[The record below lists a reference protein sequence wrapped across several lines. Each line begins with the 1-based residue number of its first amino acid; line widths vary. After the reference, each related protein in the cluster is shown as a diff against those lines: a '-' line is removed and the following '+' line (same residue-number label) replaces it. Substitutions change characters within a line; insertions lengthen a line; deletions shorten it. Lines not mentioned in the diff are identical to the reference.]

1 MNDMELMFVSGDEYT
16 RLVSEIVSATESVDI
31 AVAFLGA
38 GAESLLSTSAGGRLI
53 CNLESGATNPAVVKA
68 LRDNPCFE
76 VRSLSSL
83 HAKVIMSGS
92 MVLCGSANIS
102 ANGLGLE
109 SAEVARWN
117 EAGIF
122 SKDPSLIE
130 ATSTWFADLWQK
142 ALNIEDEDIRSA
154 EIRWKARRFARPSG
168 ANPRS
173 DKGLFSYI
181 LANPEFALDRPIHLA
196 VYREYA
202 SDEANNAFM
211 GWKKAEGVT
220 EDAVLDF
227 YEDWSEL
234 PNNAYLID
242 IHCGSKG
249 GVSSGGLY
257 WTGPEKIT
265 KEFNYRGSG
274 TGEVRIVFKQ
284 KAYNGMRVIRRELD
298 DFIDTVTP
306 IVRAMCF
313 EKSTEEDSSA
323 FCVPLTYVMSA
334 IDNP

>member
-1 MNDMELMFVSGDEYT
+1 MNDMEQMFVSGDEYT
-16 RLVSEIVSATESVDI
+16 QLVSEIVTATEPVDI

-38 GAESLLSTSAGGRLI
+38 GAERLLSTSANRRLI

-68 LRDNPCFE
+68 LRDKPNFE
-76 VRSLSSL
+76 VKSLSSL
-83 HAKVIMSGS
+83 HAKVIMSRS

-109 SAEVARWN
+109 SAEVSRWN

-122 SKDPSLIE
+122 SKDPSLVE
-130 ATSTWFADLWQK
+130 ATGKWFADLWQN
-142 ALNIEDEDIRSA
+142 ALNIDDEDICSA
-154 EIRWKARRFARPSG
+154 EIRWKARRFARPFG
-168 ANPRS
+168 ACPSS
-173 DKGLFSYI
+173 DEGLFSYI
-181 LANPEFALDRPIHLA
+181 LANPEFVLDRPIHLV

-202 SDEANNAFM
+202 SVEANNAFI
-211 GWKKAEGVT
+211 GWKKAEGMT

-242 IHCGSKG
+242 IHYGSRG
-249 GVSSGGLY
+249 GISSGGLY
-257 WTGPEKIT
+257 WTGPERIT
-265 KEFNYRGSG
+265 KIFNRGPG

-284 KAYNGMRVIRRELD
+284 EAYNGLRVIRRELN

-306 IVRAMCF
+306 FVRKKC
-313 EKSTEEDSSA
+313 KDSSA
-323 FCVPLTYVMSA
+323 FVVPLTDVMTA
-334 IDNP
+334 IASRNGR